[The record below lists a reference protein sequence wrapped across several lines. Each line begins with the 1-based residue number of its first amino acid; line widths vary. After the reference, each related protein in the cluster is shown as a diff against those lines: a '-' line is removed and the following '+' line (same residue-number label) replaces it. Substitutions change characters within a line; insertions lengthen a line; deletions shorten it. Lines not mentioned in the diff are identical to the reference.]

1 MIRYSEVSLMN
12 VYKSEK
18 LKTFSGYREVFAA
31 VLLVLLVFVLGVFSI
46 DNSCYWGDDFAAYIS
61 QGIAMAEGRLEEQ
74 AVLNLKMHPS
84 PLPAEAKAGGE
95 LIYVWGY
102 PLILS
107 GIYKLVGFDRVDFS
121 SIIFYKLPSVI
132 ALALLAAVLFFFYR
146 RRFGFRLSFLLALL
160 FCCCSE
166 MFDFLNTIYSDMVF
180 LLLAMFS
187 LLLCEIFI
195 EKKKAYYAVLLG
207 ICLWFM
213 YEVRLNGVSIVL
225 CCVLAQLIAVISIR
239 QAPDKPG
246 IAELL
251 LPYTVFA
258 ALIILSRFFMPA
270 ATPNTS
276 DIGSGMN
283 AAAFLDNLKTYANLI
298 CHWLGLLWNSILIN
312 PLYSV
317 LRRFVPVS
325 FESFKMLRDIL
336 VGISLVFCAL
346 GIIFESKR
354 NNLHLSILVVVYIII
369 VSSLPYTQGLRYI
382 YPLLPLIL
390 MYFGYTIAK
399 IGVIFEKLPRRVY
412 DAGTWILLCV
422 CCLFI
427 IYPHVSAALKNEKGV
442 RELDEISSASD
453 IYMQNAYSEDAIEL
467 YRYIQSE
474 TDDDA
479 VFAFFAP
486 RALYLNTQ
494 RVAVRP
500 GVNEHRIEDADYYL
514 QYLSVGDYPVDQP
527 PDEGFSP
534 CFENSQFVLYEKTRK

>member
-1 MIRYSEVSLMN
+1 MSM
-12 VYKSEK
+12 EK
-18 LKTFSGYREVFAA
+18 AQKNISSGAHEALAA
-31 VLLVLLVFVLGVFSI
+31 FLIVLLVFTLALFSI

-74 AVLNLKMHPS
+74 AGLNLKMHPS
-84 PLPAEAKAGGE
+84 PLPTEAKARGE
-95 LIYVWGY
+95 LVYVWGY

-107 GIYKLVGFDRVDFS
+107 GIYKLVGFDRVNFG
-121 SIIFYKLPSVI
+121 SIFFYKLPSVL

-146 RRFGFRLSFLLALL
+146 RRFGFKLSFLLALL

-166 MFDFLNTIYSDMVF
+166 MFDFLNTVYSDMIF
-180 LLLAMFS
+180 LLLAMTS
-187 LLLCEIFI
+187 LLLCELFI
-195 EKKKAYYAVLLG
+195 EKKKTYLAVLLG

-225 CCVLAQLIAVISIR
+225 CCVLAQLIAVISSR
-239 QAPDKPG
+239 RAPDKLAT
-246 IAELL
+246 IKST
-251 LPYTVFA
+251 LPYIIFA
-258 ALIILSRFFMPA
+258 ALMILSRILIPA

-283 AAAFLDNLKTYANLI
+283 AAAFFGNLKTYGDLI
-298 CHWLGLLWNSILIN
+298 GHWLGLLWNSILIN

-317 LRRFVPVS
+317 LRRFVPVT

-336 VGISLVFCAL
+336 VGVSLVFCAL
-346 GIIFESKR
+346 GIIYESKR

-369 VSSLPYTQGLRYI
+369 ASTLPYTQGLRYI

-390 MYFGYTIAK
+390 MYSGYAIVK
-399 IGVIFEKLPRRVY
+399 IGEVFSKLPQRMY
-412 DAGTWILLCV
+412 DTGTWILLCI
-422 CCLFI
+422 CCLFV
-427 IYPHVSAALKNEKGV
+427 IYPHASSALKGEKGV
-442 RELDEISSASD
+442 RELESISSASD

-474 TDDDA
+474 TDEDA

-527 PDEGFSP
+527 PDTGFFP
-534 CFENSQFVLYEKTRK
+534 CFENSQFVLYENTGK